1 MPNQYVLFEL
11 EAALEP
17 LVAAVKTGALLL
29 TGGLVLITCG
39 LLLIGA
45 AVRFICWSRSVIRGP
60 ADSVFASASHGPAL
74 HVLLRKESPLAGIVR
89 PGLAARKRR

>member
-29 TGGLVLITCG
+29 ADGLLLITCG
-39 LLLIGA
+39 LLIIGA

-60 ADSVFASASHGPAL
+60 AL
-74 HVLLRKESPLAGIVR
+74 HVLPRKKAPLVAIVR
-89 PGLAARKRR
+89 PRLAARERR